1 MAAAEDW
8 ELPES
13 IRADLGAWQFD
24 EAREALD
31 DATRSWRTATRS
43 RRPPADL
50 ELTPPDTLRAAFEGD
65 GGLPAAAAEADA
77 ERDALAELT
86 SASAELDGEPA
97 LVESIG
103 LFGTDPE
110 AELADARRVRIRD
123 LEQAGQAAARAAAA
137 RDGADDAGR
146 VRVLAVGGAI
156 LLLDALFLGLS
167 SAAAAAAQAAFLP

>member
-1 MAAAEDW
+1 MAAC
-8 ELPES
+8 
-13 IRADLGAWQFD
+13 R
-24 EAREALD
+24 
-31 DATRSWRTATRS
+31 
-43 RRPPADL
+43 RRP
-50 ELTPPDTLRAAFEGD
+50 
-65 GGLPAAAAEADA
+65 AEADA

-110 AELADARRVRIRD
+110 AELAEARDAFESGD

-146 VRVLAVGGAI
+146 VRVLVAGGAI
-156 LLLDALFLGLS
+156 LLLDALFLGLLFGRRQRRRNG
-167 SAAAAAAQAAFLP
+167 QAAFLP